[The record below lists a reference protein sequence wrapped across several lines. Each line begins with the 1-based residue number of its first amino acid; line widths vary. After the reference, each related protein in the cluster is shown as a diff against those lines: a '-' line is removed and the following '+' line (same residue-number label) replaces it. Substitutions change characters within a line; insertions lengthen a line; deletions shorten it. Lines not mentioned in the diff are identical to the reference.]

1 VDLDLPNDGDLD
13 WVIGHDRMATRQ
25 GSAAQGQVH
34 VGDLATQRLG
44 SSVDNSSNGMAAR
57 SKLTHVDF
65 LGGGSTIMGL
75 VSAFFY
81 LLLVRFVV
89 AAKLPQL
96 LIFLKISYK
105 FI

>member
-75 VSAFFY
+75 VSAFF
-81 LLLVRFVV
+81 LFTFGQICSGGQI
-89 AAKLPQL
+89 ATITN
-96 LIFLKISYK
+96 IFKNFL
-105 FI
+105 